1 MYRVLNH
8 NDRVPRPVRPTDLL
22 VVFVGAAYNLAQVLE
37 TFFSELLELTI
48 YHSNQKT
55 KTMQAWEEM
64 TTDLEQLQEG
74 TDG

>member
-1 MYRVLNH
+1 MLNH
-8 NDRVPRPVRPTDLL
+8 NDKVPRPVRWTDLL
-22 VVFVGAAYNLAQVLE
+22 VIFVGALYNFTQVIE
-37 TFFSELLELTI
+37 TLFSELFELSI

-64 TTDLEQLQEG
+64 STDLEQLQEG

>member
-1 MYRVLNH
+1 VLNH

>member
-1 MYRVLNH
+1 MLNH
-8 NDRVPRPVRPTDLL
+8 NDKVPRPVRPTDVL
-22 VVFVGAAYNLAQVLE
+22 VIFVGALYNLSQVLE
-37 TFFSELLELTI
+37 TFFSELFELSI

>member
-1 MYRVLNH
+1 MLDH

-22 VVFVGAAYNLAQVLE
+22 VIVAGAAYNLSQVAE

>member
-1 MYRVLNH
+1 VLNH
-8 NDRVPRPVRPTDLL
+8 NDRVPRPVRPTDVL
-22 VVFVGAAYNLAQVLE
+22 VIFVGALYNLSQVLE
-37 TFFSELLELTI
+37 TFFSELFELSI

>member
-1 MYRVLNH
+1 VLNH
-8 NDRVPRPVRPTDLL
+8 NDKVPRPVRPTDVL
-22 VVFVGAAYNLAQVLE
+22 VIFVGALYNLSQVLE
-37 TFFSELLELTI
+37 TFFSELFELSI
-48 YHSNQKT
+48 YYSNQKT

>member
-1 MYRVLNH
+1 VLNH
-8 NDRVPRPVRPTDLL
+8 NDKVPRPVRPTDVL
-22 VVFVGAAYNLAQVLE
+22 VIFVGALYNLSQVLE
-37 TFFSELLELTI
+37 TFFSELFELSI

>member
-1 MYRVLNH
+1 VLNH

-22 VVFVGAAYNLAQVLE
+22 VVFAGAAYNLAQVLE

>member
-1 MYRVLNH
+1 VLNH
-8 NDRVPRPVRPTDLL
+8 NDRVPRPVRPTDVL
-22 VVFVGAAYNLAQVLE
+22 VIFVGALYNLSQVLE
-37 TFFSELLELTI
+37 TFFSELFELSI
-48 YHSNQKT
+48 YYSNQKT

>member
-1 MYRVLNH
+1 MLNH
-8 NDRVPRPVRPTDLL
+8 NDRVPRPVRPTDVL
-22 VVFVGAAYNLAQVLE
+22 VIFVGALYNLSQVLE
-37 TFFSELLELTI
+37 TFFSELFELSI

>member
-1 MYRVLNH
+1 MLNH

-22 VVFVGAAYNLAQVLE
+22 VVFAGAAYNLAQVLE

>member
-1 MYRVLNH
+1 
-8 NDRVPRPVRPTDLL
+8 
-22 VVFVGAAYNLAQVLE
+22 LAQVAE
-37 TFFSELLELTI
+37 TFFSELFELSI

>member
-1 MYRVLNH
+1 MLNH
-8 NDRVPRPVRPTDLL
+8 NDKVPRPVRPTDVL
-22 VVFVGAAYNLAQVLE
+22 VIFVGALYNLSQVLE
-37 TFFSELLELTI
+37 TFFSELFELSI
-48 YHSNQKT
+48 YYSNQKT

>member
-1 MYRVLNH
+1 MLNH

>member
-1 MYRVLNH
+1 MLDH

-22 VVFVGAAYNLAQVLE
+22 VIFAGAAYNLAQVLE
-37 TFFSELLELTI
+37 TFFSELLELSI

-64 TTDLEQLQEG
+64 TTDLEQLQEE

>member
-1 MYRVLNH
+1 VLNH

-22 VVFVGAAYNLAQVLE
+22 VIFTVALYNLSQVLE
-37 TFFSELLELTI
+37 TFFSELFELSI